1 MAEKQIRH
9 KVKSKKNVKKS
20 FYEVPTSLTATKI
33 YLYSSSAEELNN
45 KTAVL
50 DLTKSLR
57 GKSLLLKIRIKN
69 TDGKLQGVPE
79 SASLAQSYIKRV
91 MRRGSDYVEDSFK
104 AECRD
109 SIAVVKPLMI
119 TRRRVSKATL
129 KALRNAARKNIES
142 YIKTRNA
149 EEVISDIIT
158 NKLQKQLIPKL
169 KKIYPLALCEIRVFE
184 IEKMLDK
191 KPSKK
196 DEEVSSEEEQ

>member
-9 KVKSKKNVKKS
+9 KVKTKKNVKKS

-91 MRRGSDYVEDSFK
+91 AFE
-104 AECRD
+104 
-109 SIAVVKPLMI
+109 
-119 TRRRVSKATL
+119 TL
-129 KALRNAARKNIES
+129 LLVIINGFTTAIES
-142 YIKTRNA
+142 LHSA
-149 EEVISDIIT
+149 
-158 NKLQKQLIPKL
+158 L
-169 KKIYPLALCEIRVFE
+169 KE
-184 IEKMLDK
+184 
-191 KPSKK
+191 
-196 DEEVSSEEEQ
+196 SST